1 MSDTSIDGVDLVAD
15 AGTQLVLEP
24 ERIAAERTGSLVP
37 GIWRAFWEA
46 FSPLIVSFAVAIVA
60 WEAFLR
66 FFDINPLVGKPPADV
81 WEYLVTSPEAAANRQ
96 LVLDPLLV
104 TLKDASYGFV
114 IGMIGAVIVA
124 ISFVLYPAAEQAFM
138 PLAMLLRSVPLV
150 AMTPIITLI
159 FGRGVAGIAIIGG
172 IVVFFP
178 ALVTIVFG
186 LRSVHPQTRDLVLAY
201 GGSKST
207 VLRKVSFPTAL
218 PALFAAAR
226 ISVPAA
232 ITGALVAEW
241 LATGQGTGGAI
252 LRDIGAFGYDHLW
265 ASIVLLTAISVVL
278 YTFVGLLEQI
288 VLAKYGPAPEA

>member
-1 MSDTSIDGVDLVAD
+1 MSESSVAYEETEL
-15 AGTQLVLEP
+15 ALGP
-24 ERIAAERTGSLVP
+24 ERKAAEEAPATSMWLLV
-37 GIWRAFWEA
+37 GRAVWQA

-66 FFDINPLVGKPPADV
+66 IFDINPLVGKTPKAV
-81 WEYLVTSPEAAANRQ
+81 WEYLVTEPDAAANRAA
-96 LVLDPLLV
+96 VFEPLGR
-104 TLKDASYGFV
+104 TMIDASYGFV
-114 IGMIGAVIVA
+114 FGMIAAILVA

-138 PLAMLLRSVPLV
+138 PVAMLLRSVPLV

-159 FGRGVAGIAIIGG
+159 FGRGVAGVAIIGG

-201 GGSKST
+201 GGRKST

-218 PALFAAAR
+218 PAIFAAAR
-226 ISVPAA
+226 ISVPGA
-232 ITGALVAEW
+232 IIGALVAEW

-252 LRDIGAFGYDHLW
+252 LRDIGAFRYDHMW
-265 ASIVLLTAISVVL
+265 ASIVCLTAVSVIL
-278 YTFVGLLEQI
+278 YTVVGLLEQF
-288 VLAKYGPAPEA
+288 VLARYGPAPEA